1 MSDRNAWHQGRPHT
15 GRWARTLVCVIGA
28 CYLILGVAG
37 WVSGPG
43 GVLVFSSGPLLDV
56 VRAGVGLL
64 CLTALHPRASA
75 TALGWFLFVGFTA
88 LLAYGIPAAIAAD
101 PADVKRVFP
110 LSWADNVAHLV
121 TALVGLSI
129 GMSRYPVRDTVAPG
143 ERGNG

>member
-1 MSDRNAWHQGRPHT
+1 MSDRDAWDKGRPHT

-28 CYLILGVAG
+28 CYLVLGVAG
-37 WVSGPG
+37 LVSGPG
-43 GVLVFSSGPLLDV
+43 RVLVFSSGALLDV
-56 VRAGVGLL
+56 VRAAVGVL

-88 LLAYGIPAAIAAD
+88 LVAYGVPAAIAAD
-101 PADVKRVFP
+101 PADVGQVFP

-121 TALVGLSI
+121 TALLGLAI

-143 ERGNG
+143 EHRND